1 MKIFK
6 KLLDTKV
13 STSYMFILFGVSI
26 LMLMG
31 YFSYAWFTVQGVQ
44 QYSVVTGNL
53 NGTVAIGSNSV
64 AINGTGVITHT
75 PTTDSATITL
85 TVTNTNDRAVK
96 NSIYYYTLSDSSIEV
111 GYTSDSPTIPTVEG
125 ISVEAGKTL
134 TYKIKIKGASGKQ
147 IKIGFSMGLSNSSL
161 TLPGGTT
168 SFSLLSDQTGAET
181 LVEKANS
188 EDLD

>member
-111 GYTSDSPTIPTVEG
+111 GYTSDIY
-125 ISVEAGKTL
+125 I
-134 TYKIKIKGASGKQ
+134 
-147 IKIGFSMGLSNSSL
+147 
-161 TLPGGTT
+161 
-168 SFSLLSDQTGAET
+168 
-181 LVEKANS
+181 
-188 EDLD
+188 